1 MKYLLLLYDDPDAT
15 EAMTPAERRAIVD
28 EHIAFARML
37 RERGVHVFSEP
48 LSGPEEARTVRL
60 DGAEAIVTDGP
71 FVEAKESLGGFY
83 VIDCPGIDDAVA
95 LAREVPRSP
104 GLAVE
109 IRPIP
114 DV

>member
-1 MKYLLLLYDDPDAT
+1 MRL
-15 EAMTPAERRAIVD
+15 TPAERRAIVD
-28 EHIAFARML
+28 EHIAYARML
-37 RERGVHVFSEP
+37 RERGVHIFSEP
-48 LSGPEEARTVRL
+48 LSGPEESRTVRL

-83 VIDCPGIDDAVA
+83 VIDCPSIDDAIA

-114 DV
+114 DL

>member
-1 MKYLLLLYDDPDAT
+1 MKYLLLLYDDPESTDA
-15 EAMTPAERRAIVD
+15 MSPAERRAIVD
-28 EHIAFARML
+28 EHIAYARML

-60 DGAEAIVTDGP
+60 DGPEAIVTDGP

-83 VIDCPGIDDAVA
+83 VIDCPSTDDAIT
-95 LAREVPRSP
+95 LARSVPRSP

-114 DV
+114 DL